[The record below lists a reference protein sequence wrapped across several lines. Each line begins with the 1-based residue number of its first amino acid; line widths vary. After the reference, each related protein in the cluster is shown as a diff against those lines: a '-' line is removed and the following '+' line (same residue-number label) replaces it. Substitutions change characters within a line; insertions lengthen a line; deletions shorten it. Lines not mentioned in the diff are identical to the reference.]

1 MAQQLH
7 SRESA
12 TLPTAKPLIDRRKP
26 HFKMINYFSIFIL
39 TISFS
44 LNAQNENN
52 KLIHKDSSEELY
64 MMNTISEENL
74 TSLKVC
80 QDFLTCKGF
89 LTEKDTSGTTLHQMD
104 VRAIISRISD
114 FQYKIE
120 YKYRESKQFIA
131 DTFNIYC
138 LDNSLSIAYP
148 ININI
153 SNLDYFGDFIPSS
166 SDERDVVF
174 ITNRDE
180 KIIFYKKLK

>member
-1 MAQQLH
+1 MIKYL
-7 SRESA
+7 
-12 TLPTAKPLIDRRKP
+12 TLLLI
-26 HFKMINYFSIFIL
+26 SL
-39 TISFS
+39 SFT
-44 LNAQNENN
+44 LNAQNEKN
-52 KLIHKDSSEELY
+52 KLIQKDSSEELY
-64 MMNTISEENL
+64 MMNTISDENL

-120 YKYRESKQFIA
+120 YKYRESEQFIA

-153 SNLDYFGDFIPSS
+153 SDLDYFGDFMPSS

-174 ITNRDE
+174 ITTRDE
-180 KIIFYKKLK
+180 KIIFYKKL

>member
-1 MAQQLH
+1 MTKYL
-7 SRESA
+7 
-12 TLPTAKPLIDRRKP
+12 
-26 HFKMINYFSIFIL
+26 SIIIIAL
-39 TISFS
+39 SFS
-44 LNAQNENN
+44 LNAQNEKN
-52 KLIHKDSSEELY
+52 KLIRKDSTDVLY
-64 MMNTISEENL
+64 MMNAISEENL
-74 TSLKVC
+74 TALKVC

-114 FQYKIE
+114 FQFKIE
-120 YKYRESKQFIA
+120 YKFRESKQFIV

-148 ININI
+148 ININNNI

-174 ITNRDE
+174 ITTRDE
-180 KIIFYKKLK
+180 KIIFYQKL

>member
-1 MAQQLH
+1 MIKYL
-7 SRESA
+7 
-12 TLPTAKPLIDRRKP
+12 TLLLIT
-26 HFKMINYFSIFIL
+26 L
-39 TISFS
+39 SFTV
-44 LNAQNENN
+44 NAQNEKN
-52 KLIHKDSSEELY
+52 KLIQKDSSEELY

-114 FQYKIE
+114 FQYEIE
-120 YKYRESKQFIA
+120 YKYRESKQFIV

-153 SNLDYFGDFIPSS
+153 SDLDYFGDFMPSS

-174 ITNRDE
+174 ITTRNE
-180 KIIFYKKLK
+180 KIIFYKKL

>member
-1 MAQQLH
+1 MTKYL
-7 SRESA
+7 
-12 TLPTAKPLIDRRKP
+12 
-26 HFKMINYFSIFIL
+26 SIIIIAL
-39 TISFS
+39 SFS
-44 LNAQNENN
+44 LNAQNEKN
-52 KLIHKDSSEELY
+52 KLIRKDSTDVLY
-64 MMNTISEENL
+64 MMNAISEENL
-74 TSLKVC
+74 TALKVC

-114 FQYKIE
+114 FQFKIE
-120 YKYRESKQFIA
+120 YKYRESKQFLV

-148 ININI
+148 INMNNNI

-174 ITNRDE
+174 ITTRDE
-180 KIIFYKKLK
+180 KIIFYKKL